1 MKTDKLILGV
11 LGGVAAGALM
21 GILFAPEKGSKTR
34 RKIARKGNDS
44 VDVFK
49 DKLDS
54 LIDNVSKKYD
64 SIWQSEKDLIA
75 EGKAK
80 LNSIKKEIK
89 SQEL

>member
-80 LNSIKKEIK
+80 L
-89 SQEL
+89 